1 MKAFESSI
9 TFFMKLIMF
18 LERKKHIQVSWRK
31 EKDKFQL
38 LKQFLMVVALER
50 ISTGKCLVIMQIYL
64 GQEAYHQHRRS
75 REKSG

>member
-9 TFFMKLIMF
+9 MKLIMF
-18 LERKKHIQVSWRK
+18 LERKKRIHVSWRK

-75 REKSG
+75 REKLG